1 MAKILILETA
11 TEVCSV
17 ALSVGGEV
25 VAFEENGEG
34 ARHSG
39 LLTLF
44 VEKVLAGAAMKAS
57 DLNAVC
63 VSRGPGSYTGLRIGV
78 SAAKGLCYALQIPL
92 LAVSTLNAMAAH
104 AVGVVASS
112 GNITV
117 TSGTVI
123 ASEGEDNV
131 SAGDVIASSG
141 EVVPSSGEKESPL
154 LCPMLDARR
163 MEVYT
168 ALFDARGNQISDIS
182 AMIIG
187 KDSFLTEM
195 DRGEVFFF
203 GNGASKCREVI
214 THPNARFIDDFHAS
228 ARFMSILA
236 QERFDNE
243 VFESVPYFEPFYLK
257 DFIATIPKNK
267 VL

>member
-1 MAKILILETA
+1 M
-11 TEVCSV
+11 
-17 ALSVGGEV
+17 
-25 VAFEENGEG
+25 AFEENREG
-34 ARHSG
+34 ARHSE
-39 LLTLF
+39 LLTVF

-104 AVGVVASS
+104 AVEIVATSASITASS
-112 GNITV
+112 GTLLASAGDNNV
-117 TSGTVI
+117 TSGTVT
-123 ASEGEDNV
+123 AP
-131 SAGDVIASSG
+131 SG
-141 EVVPSSGEKESPL
+141 ETESPL

-168 ALFDARGNQISDIS
+168 ALFDSRGNQISDIS
-182 AMIIG
+182 AMIID
-187 KDSFLTEM
+187 KDSFQTEL
-195 DRGEVFFF
+195 DWGKLFFF
-203 GNGASKCREVI
+203 GNGAAKCREVI
-214 THPNARFIDDFHAS
+214 THPNARFLDGFHAS
-228 ARFMSILA
+228 ARFMSLLA

>member
-17 ALSVGGEV
+17 ALSVGGEI

-34 ARHSG
+34 ARHSE

-104 AVGVVASS
+104 AVDIVASS
-112 GNITV
+112 ASITAS
-117 TSGTVI
+117 SGTDI
-123 ASEGEDNV
+123 T
-131 SAGDVIASSG
+131 SAGDDN
-141 EVVPSSGEKESPL
+141 VPPGSVTAFPGKPEYPL

-168 ALFDARGNQISDIS
+168 ALFDTRGNQISDIS
-182 AMIIG
+182 AMIIC
-187 KDSFLTEM
+187 KDSFQTEL
-195 DRGEVFFF
+195 DRGKVFFF

-228 ARFMSILA
+228 ARFMSLLA

-267 VL
+267 VI